1 MQLSGTF
8 LTLLFMLRTVRLLA
22 GSVAIFDKLTA
33 IARFEAIAAL
43 AASGTFFI
51 GGANNNIL

>member
-1 MQLSGTF
+1 MQLSSPF
-8 LTLLFMLRTVRLLA
+8 LTLHFMHQTVRLLT